1 MIEYETAYDKLIF
14 KDYKR
19 EIGSDGIEFT
29 NQEVIDKQR
38 SVAGYLIK
46 NIGLNLIKGK
56 SIMNISLPIN
66 IFDTR
71 SLLEL

>member
-1 MIEYETAYDKLIF
+1 MEYDKILIHQYDR
-14 KDYKR
+14 K
-19 EIGSDGIEFT
+19 IGSDGLIF
-29 NQEVIDKQR
+29 NNKEVINKQR

-46 NIGLNLIKGK
+46 NIGLNIIKGK

-71 SLLEL
+71 SILEL